1 MFQPK
6 GKGNQMIT
14 NFSIKKGKNIMT
26 NTFKNN
32 TLENKIEVLKEINAE
47 TAGWGINELLMEN
60 CDYYSSWH
68 MNHMDETYAKLA
80 KAYSYDELV
89 ERLNE
94 WKEN

>member
-60 CDYYSSWH
+60 GDYYSSWH

-80 KAYSYDELV
+80 KAYSYEELV
-89 ERLNE
+89 DYLNE
-94 WKEN
+94 MK

>member
-1 MFQPK
+1 MK
-6 GKGNQMIT
+6 TIT
-14 NFSIKKGKNIMT
+14 
-26 NTFKNN
+26 KNN
-32 TLENKIEVLKEINAE
+32 TVENKIEVLKEINAE

-80 KAYSYDELV
+80 KAYSYDALV

-94 WKEN
+94 WMEEYTN